1 MRFDRIFTLQDEPVP
16 RQDEPVPQQDKPV
29 PRQYAPVQNKHAPV
43 QSKAV
48 PEPRRRQHGASATPA
63 TTATKLTIM
72 GVEYD
77 AYRVHA
83 LYLKEGGT
91 EKAARMKTVQRIW
104 LALNNGKKDNQ
115 PKRWSRKA
123 RTAYE
128 GWLANT
134 DEGHKAKRDYDPLR
148 CACKSDSDA
157 DKALA

>member
-1 MRFDRIFTLQDEPVP
+1 MRFDRIFTTQDAPNPCQGAPVP
-16 RQDEPVPQQDKPV
+16 RQD
-29 PRQYAPVQNKHAPV
+29 APV

-48 PEPRRRQHGASATPA
+48 PAPRRPQNGASATPA

-123 RTAYE
+123 RSAYE
-128 GWLANT
+128 AWLET
-134 DEGHKAKRDYDPLR
+134 DVGLEAKRDYDPLHF
-148 CACKSDSDA
+148 ACESDSDA
-157 DKALA
+157 DKPLA

>member
-1 MRFDRIFTLQDEPVP
+1 MRFERIFPTQNAPSPCQDAPVP
-16 RQDEPVPQQDKPV
+16 SKDAHVPSKD
-29 PRQYAPVQNKHAPV
+29 APVQK
-43 QSKAV
+43 KTV
-48 PEPRRRQHGASATPA
+48 PAPRRPQHGASATPA

-115 PKRWSRKA
+115 PPRWSRKA

-128 GWLANT
+128 GWLEKT
-134 DEGHKAKRDYDPLR
+134 DEGREAKRDYDPLHF
-148 CACKSDSDA
+148 ACESDSDA
-157 DKALA
+157 DKALV